1 MSLYKR
7 RSESHKSQSFYYK
20 LYCPKTGKVV
30 QGSTGTANKAKA
42 QEFHDRLKAS
52 LWDENKPEAAEEK
65 VAEEPAEEGLNYLW
79 QHAVLE
85 YLRTRQ
91 EYGSLAT
98 IQSRLRWLDSWL
110 KDKPL
115 IEIDKKLLNEIKAAK
130 QKDEINVRI
139 KGGVKKSTGRK
150 VQPAT
155 VNRVL
160 KLLLSVL
167 NVAVDME
174 WLDKVPKI
182 KLLSEPKKRI
192 RWLAPHE
199 AQRLLALLPT
209 HLADMAQ
216 FSLETGMRRA
226 NVTGLE
232 WSQIDLARKTAW
244 IHPDQAKA
252 RKPIGIPL
260 SDEAM
265 VVLMRQREKKRHA
278 DYTQYVFV
286 YEGKPVKQTSTKAWY
301 KALKAA
307 DIKNFRW
314 HDLRHT
320 WASWHV
326 QRGTP
331 LYVLKELGGWE
342 TLEMV
347 QRYAHLSSAH
357 LAQWAQ
363 SHTVFVPSSQ
373 HAVLAEK
380 IAA

>member
-7 RSESHKSQSFYYK
+7 KESTNYYYK
-20 LYCPKTGKVV
+20 IYCPRTGKAL
-30 QGSTGTANKAKA
+30 QGSTCTPEKAKA

-52 LWDENKPEAAEEK
+52 LWDENSAEKKLE
-65 VAEEPAEEGLNYLW
+65 EEPEEELKKKLEREPKYLW

-85 YLRTRQ
+85 YLEPRQ
-91 EYGSLAT
+91 NCGS
-98 IQSRLRWLDSWL
+98 IMSIRSRLRWLNPWL
-110 KDKPL
+110 EGVALVDINKEL
-115 IEIDKKLLNEIKAAK
+115 IHKIKIAK
-130 QKDEINVRI
+130 QNDVLHVRT
-139 KGGVKKSTGRK
+139 KGGIKKGTGRK

-160 KLLLSVL
+160 KLLLAVL
-167 NVAVDME
+167 NVAVYRE
-174 WLDKVPKI
+174 WLDQVPKI
-182 KLLSEPKKRI
+182 KLLAEPKKRV
-192 RWLAPHE
+192 RWLIPQE
-199 AQRLLALLPT
+199 AERLLPLLPS

-216 FSLETGMRRA
+216 FTLETGVRRA

-252 RKPIGIPL
+252 RKPISVPL
-260 SDEAM
+260 SDEAIA
-265 VVLMRQREKKRHA
+265 VLMRQKEKKRHV
-278 DYTQYVFV
+278 DYTQSVFV
-286 YEGKPVKQTSTKAWY
+286 YDGKPVKETSTKAWY
-301 KALKAA
+301 KGLKAA
-307 DIKNFRW
+307 GIKNFRW

-320 WASWHV
+320 WASWHI

-357 LAQWAQ
+357 LVQWVQ
-363 SHTVFVPSSQ
+363 SHTAFTSS
-373 HAVLAEK
+373 LAHGMSPEK
-380 IAA
+380 AAA